1 MPIESI
7 VTPVFRVSYPHLDKP
22 QVSKGKDPSTGKF
35 SVTMLFPKTTDI
47 STLKANAKAALLEK
61 FGTADRI
68 PKGFRNP
75 FRDGDTDEINKGKEG
90 YAGHVFV
97 TATSKTPVPI
107 LKHSAKTPQN
117 PKGKVRVENPLDVYP
132 GCYAIATIK
141 ASWYDM
147 EGNRGVKFFLNN
159 LLLHRDGEPLGSR
172 GSAEDDLGDIPPEP
186 GSIPG
191 DDADSISIE
200 EDDIP
205 F

>member
-7 VTPVFRVSYPHLDKP
+7 VTREFRVSYPHLDKP
-22 QVSKGKDPSTGKF
+22 QVSKGKDPSTGKY
-35 SVTMLFPKTTDI
+35 SITMLFPKTTDI
-47 STLKANAKAALLEK
+47 SALKDHVKAVLLEK
-61 FGTADRI
+61 FGSADRV
-68 PKGFRNP
+68 PKGFRSP
-75 FRDGDTDEINKGKEG
+75 FRDGDTDETNKGKEG
-90 YAGHVFV
+90 YAGHIFV
-97 TATSKTPVPI
+97 TATSKEPVPI
-107 LKHSAKTPQN
+107 LKHAAKTPQN

-141 ASWYDM
+141 ASWYET

-191 DDADSISIE
+191 DSE
-200 EDDIP
+200 ETSTEVDDIVL
-205 F
+205 